1 MNFAEFLEFYDSLY
15 DCMGS
20 LHKDPRGRS
29 PYWYASYRLADGR
42 WALKSTKE
50 KEKKRAEQKLR
61 AFEDIE
67 EAARRGEA
75 TRDHLIAIVNQTLR
89 RMGHREVET
98 IAAEGWLDRWIE
110 TEKGAVADST
120 IERYRQIV
128 RDFKESLGARARI
141 RLDAI
146 TTEDIT
152 KFRDELFSKGLS
164 AYTVN
169 LNVRKILKR
178 PFKLAV
184 DEGWI
189 QRNPV
194 ASVRPIRGTTAE
206 KGVFTPEQVTRLVEA
221 AEDDWKGMILAGYY
235 TGARMSDLARLKW
248 SNIDLEEK
256 TITFWQKKTEAK
268 SPKAKV
274 KIPIHPEL
282 EEYLIS
288 GPLSDNP
295 NAPVFPQLHQKPG
308 SGKSGLSMA
317 FKRIMQRAGIDG
329 GIIRERRGA
338 AGRSVSALS
347 FHSLR
352 HSFNSALANAGVSQ
366 ELRQKLTG
374 HASEAMNTLYTHHEL
389 ETIRSA
395 VASISRLPKGEK
407 Q

>member
-1 MNFAEFLEFYDSLY
+1 LDFLKLYENLYDS
-15 DCMGS
+15 MGS
-20 LHKDPRGRS
+20 LHRDPRGRS

-42 WALKSTKE
+42 WAFKSTKQ
-50 KEKKRAEQKLR
+50 KEKKQAEQKLR

-89 RMGHREVET
+89 RMGYREVERIT
-98 IAAEGWLDRWIE
+98 VGAWLDRWIE

-128 RDFKESLGARARI
+128 RDFKESLGARVKV
-141 RLDAI
+141 RLEAI

-152 KFRDELFSKGLS
+152 KFRDELLAKGLS
-164 AYTVN
+164 PYTVN

-178 PFKLAV
+178 PFKLAI

-194 ASVRPIRGTTAE
+194 AVVRQIRGTTAE
-206 KGVFTPEQVTRLVEA
+206 KGVFTPQQVALLLET
-221 AEDDWKGMILAGYY
+221 AEGDWKGMILAGYY
-235 TGARMSDLARLKW
+235 TGARLSDLARLRW
-248 SNIDLEEK
+248 SNVNLNEKDK
-256 TITFWQKKTEAK
+256 TITFWQKKTEGK

-389 ETIRSA
+389 QTIRNA
-395 VASISRLPKGEK
+395 VASISRLPKGNAND
-407 Q
+407 

>member
-1 MNFAEFLEFYDSLY
+1 LDFLKLYENLYDS
-15 DCMGS
+15 MGS

-42 WALKSTKE
+42 WAFKSTKQ
-50 KEKKRAEQKLR
+50 KEKKQAEQKLR

-89 RMGHREVET
+89 RMGYREVERIT
-98 IAAEGWLDRWIE
+98 VEAWLDRWIE

-128 RDFKESLGARARI
+128 RDFKESLGARVKV
-141 RLDAI
+141 RLEAI

-152 KFRDELFSKGLS
+152 KFRDELLAKGLS
-164 AYTVN
+164 PLTVN

-194 ASVRPIRGTTAE
+194 AGVRQIRGTTAE
-206 KGVFTPEQVTRLVEA
+206 KGVFTPLQVALLLEA
-221 AEDDWKGMILAGYY
+221 AEGDWKGMILAGYY
-235 TGARMSDLARLKW
+235 TGARLSDLVRLRW
-248 SNIDLEEK
+248 SNVNLDEKDK
-256 TITFWQKKTEAK
+256 TITFWQKKTEGK
-268 SPKAKV
+268 SSKAKV

-282 EEYLIS
+282 EEHLIS
-288 GPLSDNP
+288 GPLNDNP
-295 NAPVFPQLHQKPG
+295 NAPVFPEIYHKPG

-317 FKRIMQRAGIDG
+317 FKRIMARAGIDG
-329 GIIRERRGA
+329 GIIRERRGP
-338 AGRSVSALS
+338 AGRSVSGLS

-374 HASEAMNTLYTHHEL
+374 HASEAMNALYTHHEL
-389 ETIRSA
+389 ETIRKA
-395 VASISRLPKGEK
+395 VASLPRLPKGEDK
-407 Q
+407 

>member
-1 MNFAEFLEFYDSLY
+1 
-15 DCMGS
+15 MGS

-42 WALKSTKE
+42 WAFKSTKQ

-67 EAARRGEA
+67 EAAGRGEA

-98 IAAEGWLDRWIE
+98 ITAGAWLDRWIQN
-110 TEKGAVADST
+110 EKGAVADST
-120 IERYRQIV
+120 IERYGQIV
-128 RDFKESLGARARI
+128 RDFKESLGARAKV

-146 TTEDIT
+146 TTEDVT
-152 KFRDELFSKGLS
+152 KFRDELQAKGLS
-164 AYTVN
+164 AHTVN

-194 ASVRPIRGTTAE
+194 AGVRQLRGTTAE
-206 KGVFTPEQVTRLVEA
+206 KGTFTPEQVLKLFEA
-221 AEDDWKGMILAGYY
+221 AEGDWKGLILAGYY
-235 TGARMSDLARLKW
+235 TGARLSDLARLKW
-248 SNIDLEEK
+248 SNIDLDERKK
-256 TITFWQKKTEAK
+256 TITFWQKKTEGK
-268 SPKAKV
+268 SAKAKV

-282 EEYLIS
+282 EEHLIS

-295 NAPVFPQLHQKPG
+295 NAPVFPELHQKPG
-308 SGKSGLSMA
+308 SGKSGLSMS
-317 FKRIMQRAGIDG
+317 FKRIMARAGIDG
-329 GIIRERRGA
+329 GIIRERQGA

-347 FHSLR
+347 YHSLR
-352 HSFNSALANAGVSQ
+352 HSFNSALANAGVPQ

-389 ETIRSA
+389 EKIRGA
-395 VASISRLPKGEK
+395 VASLPRLPKGENGK
-407 Q
+407 